1 MTRDSEV
8 VAEPLTGRAGGA
20 ERFSRE
26 EASAGDEGI
35 SPFGPRSWMV
45 RGTQSRRPCLRGR
58 VSRVDAHGPAAA
70 PMTSVHAERE
80 RTPERARPSA
90 VGAPDLSDPSGAN
103 AIDTPLRPGTNRGPP
118 GSDPAPDLS
127 TARRRL
133 LVLTSIGHFVNDGTV
148 FFVPV
153 VATLLASG
161 RAASPFEITAML
173 VVYYAASSLLGIYV
187 GHWADRSGR
196 PLELMALGLAILGAG
211 MGGFYVALVLV
222 SGSAGFAA
230 AIIAA
235 FVVGFGSSFYHP
247 LGASLLQAGFDRR
260 QLGTALGING
270 AIGSVGRALYP
281 SLFFLIGLII
291 TDNSAVLAFAAIGIA
306 ASAVVASS
314 GPGRRPANLPAAGT
328 RSVPAARQAF
338 TLGIVTLTAVAFVRS
353 AATFGVV
360 AFLPTYLQLV
370 RPLWPGAPLGIEVTI
385 LYLGGILGQ
394 PFFGAL
400 ASRIDIRLLL
410 SVTSLGSALSTLGFL
425 LVGGAPAVAFLFLTG
440 FFTFSAFPLL
450 MSLSAEYVDP
460 RSASLANSLV
470 FGLGSGG
477 GMAIGPLIVGL
488 IIANEYAHL
497 SIGFAAMIVLG
508 VAAAVAVLMIPR
520 SGTQRSRMPLF
531 G

>member
-8 VAEPLTGRAGGA
+8 AAEPLTGRAGGG

-26 EASAGDEGI
+26 EARAGDDRTSE
-35 SPFGPRSWMV
+35 FGPRSRMD
-45 RGTQSRRPCLRGR
+45 RGTRSGRPCFRGE
-58 VSRVDAHGPAAA
+58 VSRADAHAPIPA
-70 PMTSVHAERE
+70 PTTSVPAERE
-80 RTPERARPSA
+80 RTPEHARPSA
-90 VGAPDLSDPSGAN
+90 VGAPELSDPNVAGAVGTTVPAGAN
-103 AIDTPLRPGTNRGPP
+103 RAPP
-118 GSDPAPDLS
+118 GSGPAPDPS
-127 TARRRL
+127 RIRRRL

-161 RAASPFEITAML
+161 RAASPLEITAML
-173 VVYYAASSLLGIYV
+173 VVYYAASSLLGLYV

-196 PLELMALGLAILGAG
+196 PLELMALGLAILGLG

-222 SGSAGFAA
+222 SGAAGFAA

-235 FVVGFGSSFYHP
+235 LVVGFGSSFYHP

-281 SLFFLIGLII
+281 TLFFLIGLLI
-291 TDNSAVLAFAAIGIA
+291 TDNSAVLAFAALGVA

-314 GPGRRPANLPAAGT
+314 GPGRRPANPPSAGT
-328 RSVPAARQAF
+328 RGAPAARQAF
-338 TLGIVTLTAVAFVRS
+338 TLGIVTLAAVAFVRS

-370 RPLWPGAPLGIEVTI
+370 RPLWPGAPLGVEVTI

-425 LVGGAPAVAFLFLTG
+425 VVGGAPAVAFLFLTG

-460 RSASLANSLV
+460 RSTSLANSLV

-497 SIGFAAMIVLG
+497 PLGFAAMIVLG
-508 VAAAVAVLMIPR
+508 VAAAVAVLVIPR